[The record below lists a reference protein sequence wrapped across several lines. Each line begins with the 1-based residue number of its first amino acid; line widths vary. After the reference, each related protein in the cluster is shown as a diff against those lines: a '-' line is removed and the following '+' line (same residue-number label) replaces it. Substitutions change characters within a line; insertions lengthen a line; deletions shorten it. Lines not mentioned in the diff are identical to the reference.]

1 MIRHLAIVALAFG
14 FSAQAADEKDELAK
28 FKGKWKGV
36 SLVVDGKET
45 PKADAEAMVL
55 TVDGE
60 KYSLKIGGE
69 DVEGMQKLDPS
80 KTPKHMDAVRT
91 KGAYKGDKLV
101 GIYELTDDS
110 FKVCFAAPG
119 KTDRPKE
126 FKSEAGSGNRLY
138 VFKREK

>member
-1 MIRHLAIVALAFG
+1 MIRHLAIVALAIG
-14 FSAQAADEKDELAK
+14 VSAQAADEKDELAK

-36 SLVVDGKET
+36 SLVADGKDV
-45 PKADAEAMVL
+45 PKADAEAMLL
-55 TVDGE
+55 TVEGE
-60 KYSLKIGGE
+60 KYTLKIGGE

-80 KTPKHMDAVRT
+80 KTPKQIEAVRT
-91 KGAYKGDKLV
+91 KGSNKGDKMV
-101 GIYELTDDS
+101 GIYELSDDT

-126 FKSEAGSGNRLY
+126 FKSEAGSGHRLY